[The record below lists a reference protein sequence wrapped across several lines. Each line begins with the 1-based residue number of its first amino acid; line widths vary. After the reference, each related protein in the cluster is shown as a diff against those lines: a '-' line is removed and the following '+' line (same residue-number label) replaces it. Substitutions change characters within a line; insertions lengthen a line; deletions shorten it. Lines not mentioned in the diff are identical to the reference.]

1 MAVKAAQR
9 LDAAVVRAL
18 KGSPLP
24 GLTLILVDKQRPT
37 PTLQHYGVAHLHLQ
51 QLEKTRPVGPETIFP
66 IGASLMKNFM
76 AVLAVQLQARG
87 KLRLD
92 DPITTYLP
100 NLRLKQEK
108 NAPPITLRHL
118 LTHTSGIREY
128 RHLKDIMTMAMDLV
142 PLPQA
147 FRRSNT
153 GSAATTLADYYCGM
167 SALPIQAVGL
177 PGKQHIKSHHN
188 YGLLALVCEQVVA
201 SSSSSN
207 NGSNSAG
214 QSDPDIC
221 SLLHQQ
227 IFSPLGM
234 TRTDTL
240 LPKSDTTKLTSSFT
254 WSKKEGFTL
263 VPPHM
268 NFDACKGRPH
278 AVGGSVYST
287 AQDMASYLRALID
300 PENSSNHTLSEQML
314 DELLRPVYQKDVFL
328 PAQALSF
335 AVEESFSP
343 VDTEVAYVTCGQGM
357 SFAGYQTALVFSRA
371 RGVGVG
377 VLCNAG
383 SDSYELSQVAAEAFQ
398 EVSRRAEE
406 ARGEGLGSGVV
417 VGGGEGRGS
426 CDGGSTGSSVE
437 RRLPSSPA
445 PTLPQEQQQPPQL
458 HPLNLRSL
466 RCLEQPQHLLHS
478 FGMHAPGFE
487 AAVLWPLLI
496 GVYQA
501 PLSQLSARVL
511 WTLGG
516 EVQIYVQDSRLCMR
530 ALWGPLRTRLFT
542 KEKGLVLSPARD
554 GHPLHFSVEGAPRQV
569 LCTPVG
575 GRTDIVFTLEGGEGG
590 REGGEMT
597 VGLVTLR
604 KTKWYWSMRVW
615 MTGFLAY
622 QSLQLV
628 GRGKFV
634 EIVTSLLVVG

>member
-1 MAVKAAQR
+1 MGA
-9 LDAAVVRAL
+9 
-18 KGSPLP
+18 
-24 GLTLILVDKQRPT
+24 
-37 PTLQHYGVAHLHLQ
+37 
-51 QLEKTRPVGPETIFP
+51 ETIFP
-66 IGASLMKNFM
+66 IGGSLAKNFM
-76 AVLAVQLQARG
+76 AVLAVQLQAQG

-100 NLRLKQEK
+100 NLRVKQEK

-128 RHLKDIMTMAMDLV
+128 RHLNDIITMAKDLV
-142 PLPQA
+142 PLPEA
-147 FRRSNT
+147 FRESNA
-153 GSAATTLADYYCGM
+153 GSTATTLADYYCGA

-177 PGKQHIKSHHN
+177 PGNQHIKSHHN

-201 SSSSSN
+201 SNSSSSSS
-207 NGSNSAG
+207 GEG
-214 QSDPDIC
+214 QSNPDIR

-227 IFSPLGM
+227 LFHPLGM
-234 TRTDTL
+234 AHTDTL
-240 LPKSDTTKLTSSFT
+240 LPENDTSKLTSSFT
-254 WSKKEGFTL
+254 WSKKEGFNL

-268 NFDACKGRPH
+268 NFDASKGRPR
-278 AVGGSVYST
+278 AVGGSAYST

-314 DELLRPVYQKDVFL
+314 DELLRPMYQKDVFL

-398 EVSRRAEE
+398 EASRRAEE
-406 ARGEGLGSGVV
+406 AKGEVVGPGVV
-417 VGGGEGRGS
+417 GGGGEGRGS
-426 CDGGSTGSSVE
+426 CDGGSSSAWVE

-445 PTLPQEQQQPPQL
+445 PALPQEQQQPPQFQ
-458 HPLNLRSL
+458 PFNLRSL
-466 RCLEQPQHLLHS
+466 RCLQQPQHLLHS

-487 AAVLWPLLI
+487 AAVLWPHLV
-496 GVYQA
+496 GVYQT
-501 PLSQLSARVL
+501 PLPQLSARVL

-516 EVQIYVQDSRLCMR
+516 EVQVYVEDSRLRIR

-569 LCTPVG
+569 LSTPVG
-575 GRTDIVFTLEGGEGG
+575 GRTDIVFMLGAGERGGG
-590 REGGEMT
+590 GGEMT

-604 KTKWYWSMRVW
+604 KMKWYWSMRVW

-628 GRGKFV
+628 GRGKFI